1 MNFSGT
7 KPEDKKDNDTEQPDA
22 EKCGNVNDVKCGIK
36 EDTISEV
43 VSEDIDKGEI
53 LKFVLIKLGIH
64 W

>member
-1 MNFSGT
+1 MLCFAFSGT
-7 KPEDKKDNDTEQPDA
+7 KPEDEKDNGTEQPDV
-22 EKCGNVNDVKCGIK
+22 EKCGNVNNVKCGIK
-36 EDTISEV
+36 EVTV